1 MKISRIR
8 AIRKHRKLWK
18 KVAEIIDRNI
28 KNSEVQYTMPRQYKL
43 EALKEL
49 GWSSDNPFNT
59 CYLCEYARNKR
70 NKIDGRYSGENM
82 CKYCPLV
89 WKSYK
94 QDRHVNIIK
103 CDSYNGQFR
112 AFRIAIDHKEYHVA
126 RNLALEISK
135 LPIKWGD

>member
-1 MKISRIR
+1 MKISRR
-8 AIRKHRKLWK
+8 KAIKKHRKLWK

-28 KNSEVQYTMPRQYKL
+28 KNSVVRYRTANQYKL
-43 EALKEL
+43 EALEEL

-70 NKIDGRYSGENM
+70 NKVDGACSGESM

-94 QDRHVNIIK
+94 QDRYVDIK

-112 AFRIAIDHKEYHVA
+112 AFRIALDKKEYYVA
-126 RNLALEISK
+126 RDLALEISK
-135 LPIKWGD
+135 LSIRWTF